1 MKEVTQNNKSPR
13 SAYHQAYEVI
23 RDRILN
29 GDMPGGT
36 KVVEEKLAAELGFS
50 RTPIRDSLRQLG
62 HEGLIVNKK
71 VVQPTEKDLRNL
83 FQVRILLE
91 GFSAKSAATY
101 LPEEELNSLSNC
113 VRLGREGTVE
123 EIMDANERF
132 HKIIVQASGNALMID
147 TIDRMKSIIYLFRK
161 TVVLYNR
168 PRLIDEHE
176 EIYEAIKARDG
187 EKAKQLMEAHLKEDL
202 DFCLHILRSSNHNRI

>member
-1 MKEVTQNNKSPR
+1 MTQNNKNSR

-29 GDMPGGT
+29 GDIPGGT
-36 KVVEEKLAAELGFS
+36 KVVEEKLAVELGFS

-91 GFSAKSAATY
+91 GSSAKSAATY
-101 LPEEELNSLSNC
+101 LSEEDLNSLS
-113 VRLGREGTVE
+113 
-123 EIMDANERF
+123 
-132 HKIIVQASGNALMID
+132 
-147 TIDRMKSIIYLFRK
+147 
-161 TVVLYNR
+161 
-168 PRLIDEHE
+168 
-176 EIYEAIKARDG
+176 
-187 EKAKQLMEAHLKEDL
+187 QLH
-202 DFCLHILRSSNHNRI
+202 

>member
-1 MKEVTQNNKSPR
+1 MTQYDKNSRFASK
-13 SAYHQAYEVI
+13 QAYEVI

-36 KVVEEKLAAELGFS
+36 KIVEEKLAAELGFS
-50 RTPIRDSLRQLG
+50 RTPIRESLRQLNY
-62 HEGLIVNKK
+62 EGLIVNKK

-83 FQVRILLE
+83 FQVRSLLE
-91 GFSAKSAATY
+91 GFSAKAAATY
-101 LPEEELNSLSNC
+101 LPEEDLNALSNC
-113 VRLGREGTVE
+113 IKVGREGTIE

-132 HKIIVQASGNALMID
+132 HEIIVQASGNALMID
-147 TIDRMKSIIYLFRK
+147 TIHRMKSIIYLFRK

-187 EKAKQLMEAHLKEDL
+187 ETAKQLMEDHLNKDL
-202 DFCLHILRSSNHNRI
+202 DFCLQILNSTKNA